1 MNTNFYKNLIRQI
14 HVNSYR
20 FLTKE
25 KKKQNKTTCS
35 PEMQLFEL
43 KLIFSEWKL
52 ELVPVH
58 SKFITE

>member
-1 MNTNFYKNLIRQI
+1 MNTNSYKNLIRQI

-20 FLTKE
+20 YLTKE
-25 KKKQNKTTCS
+25 KKKTKTTCT

-58 SKFITE
+58 SKFFTE